1 MSFIAHEETYRC
13 PYYGIGFGEIKDRQE
28 LLFPY
33 SHIGPGERGTHY
45 SQGEQRNCD
54 GYGCQVE

>member
-33 SHIGPGERGTHY
+33 SHIGPGEKGTHY
-45 SQGEQRNCD
+45 SQGE
-54 GYGCQVE
+54 